1 MKEVKK
7 MALFT
12 ISDLHLPLGIDKPM
26 NVFGSEWDNYVERIE
41 NNWQKIVSDNDMV
54 ILPGDFSWASYLNEA
69 RADFEFLNR
78 LNGHK
83 ILLKG
88 NHDYWW
94 TTKNKMDKY
103 LEENNF
109 SSIKILHNECI
120 MYEDIAICGNRGWNL
135 IPENTEDKKIY
146 LREIIRLELSL
157 QEAKKKNSKE
167 IFVFTHFPPIGE
179 TVFDNDFTRLL
190 EKYNVKKC
198 FYGHLH
204 GESKKNAAE
213 GEFSGIEYRLISS
226 DYRKFIPYKII

>member
-1 MKEVKK
+1 
-7 MALFT
+7 
-12 ISDLHLPLGIDKPM
+12 
-26 NVFGSEWDNYVERIE
+26 
-41 NNWQKIVSDNDMV
+41 
-54 ILPGDFSWASYLNEA
+54 
-69 RADFEFLNR
+69 
-78 LNGHK
+78 
-83 ILLKG
+83 
-88 NHDYWW
+88 
-94 TTKNKMDKY
+94 
-103 LEENNF
+103 
-109 SSIKILHNECI
+109 